1 MLPPSPPAEVR
12 PAPVSPALAA
22 LFAQPRAKSIVAN
35 GLRFAFTEW
44 GDPAAPLVL
53 CLHGF
58 PVSQATWKHLGP
70 AVARAGYRV
79 VAPAMRGYYPTE
91 APADGDYAAETLG
104 RDALAL
110 ISALGAERAVV
121 IGHDWGAVAA
131 LAATT
136 LAPERVSRLV
146 VVAIP
151 HPGATTPDALLKA
164 DHFLTYPWPGAAT
177 RFAADD
183 AAGVDALCRKW
194 SPTWRPS
201 DAERDEA
208 KLAFRRPDG
217 ATATFGYYRSLVA
230 GSLGP
235 LVGAPAALKP
245 GTFATPTLMIY
256 GAADG
261 AVDGKHFEN
270 SRRFFGGPF
279 RLVGLA
285 GVGHFPQ
292 QEQPDAFNRLLI
304 EFLGPLSPAA
314 QP

>member
-1 MLPPSPPAEVR
+1 
-12 PAPVSPALAA
+12 VSPALADLLA
-22 LFAQPRAKSIVAN
+22 RPRAKTVVAN
-35 GLRFAFTEW
+35 GLRFAVTEW

-58 PVSQATWKHLGP
+58 PVSPATWKHLGP
-70 AVARAGYRV
+70 AIARAGYRV
-79 VAPAMRGYYPTE
+79 AAPAMRGYYPTE
-91 APADGDYAAETLG
+91 APADGDYSAETLG

-110 ISALGAERAVV
+110 IRALGAERAVV

-136 LAPERVSRLV
+136 LAPERVAKLV

-164 DHFLTYPWPGAAT
+164 DHFLTYPWPGAAR

-183 AAGVDALCRKW
+183 AAGVDAILRKW
-194 SPTWRPS
+194 SPTWHPT

-217 ATATFGYYRSLVA
+217 ATAAFGYYRSLVRGA
-230 GSLGP
+230 LGP

-256 GAADG
+256 GEADG
-261 AVDGKHFEN
+261 AVDAKHFEN
-270 SRRFFGGPF
+270 SRRFFSGPMQV
-279 RLVGLA
+279 VGLA
-285 GVGHFPQ
+285 DAGHFPQ
-292 QEQPDAFNRLLI
+292 QEQPAAFNRLI
-304 EFLGPLSPAA
+304 TGFLAPIPA
-314 QP
+314 PTTP

>member
-12 PAPVSPALAA
+12 PAPIPALSA
-22 LFAQPRAKSIVAN
+22 LFERPRAKSVLAN

-58 PVSQATWKHLGP
+58 PVSQSTWKHLGP
-70 AVARAGYRV
+70 ALARAGYRV

-91 APADGDYAAETLG
+91 SPADGDYAAETLG

-110 ISALGAERAVV
+110 ISALGAERAAV

-136 LAPERVSRLV
+136 LAPERVTKLV

-151 HPGATTPDALLKA
+151 HPGATTPDALVKA
-164 DHFLTYPWPGAAT
+164 DHFLSYPWPGAAR

-183 AAGVDALCRKW
+183 AAGVDAILRKW

-217 ATATFGYYRSLVA
+217 ATAAFGYYRSLVA
-230 GSLGP
+230 GALGP

-245 GTFATPTLMIY
+245 GTFATPTLMVY
-256 GAADG
+256 GTADG

-270 SRRFFGGPF
+270 SRRFFTGPMDV
-279 RLVGLA
+279 VGLA

-292 QEQPDAFNRLLI
+292 QEQPEAFNRLI
-304 EFLGPLSPAA
+304 AGFLGASPV
-314 QP
+314 PGSP